1 MARYYIVSESH
12 RVPGTY
18 IALKR
23 VGGRGDGYWT
33 SSPKEA
39 RVFEEKAHASNHI
52 AGNLR
57 FNKPRVVD
65 FDELHEL
72 LGLQA
77 KQARPVED
85 EYDKLVTAGSPNRP
99 TELHT

>member
-1 MARYYIVSESH
+1 MSRFYIVSESH
-12 RVPGTY
+12 RVPGTF
-18 IALKR
+18 IALKK
-23 VGGRGDGYWT
+23 VGAGGFWT

-39 RVFEEKAHASNHI
+39 RVFAEKAHATNHI

-57 FNKPRVVD
+57 FNSPRVVD

-77 KQARPVED
+77 KQARPSADED
-85 EYDKLVTAGSPNRP
+85 YDKLVTAGSPNHP
-99 TELHT
+99 VELHT